1 MTQLTAWIL
10 TLVETVRGRMDG
22 EEGQTGIEYA
32 MVAVVIVAAVGAAYV
47 VAGPTIQG
55 VITSTL
61 ARISGLVSN
70 AITAA
75 AA

>member
-1 MTQLTAWIL
+1 MTALTTWLPALLEWAQARL
-10 TLVETVRGRMDG
+10 DRED
-22 EEGQTGIEYA
+22 GQTGIEYA
-32 MVAVVIVAAVGAAYV
+32 MVAVVIVAAVGAAYI